1 MSNGPNPPAPASH
14 HDRFLVRYAAWGMLK
29 PRKGRKPH
37 RRTRSGGSGGFF
49 SQLSGHH
56 RRSSS
61 GATDMSVP
69 ISGSQGSPVH
79 LPSQSSGSGHLPQDI
94 PHQQR
99 GAHQDVSQHYVPTHI
114 AAAAS
119 EPPVIQGDNHTT
131 AERRQSDSCSLKH
144 GAHQVRGS
152 WHTGPVGQ
160 GPTCQQSVKL
170 GCSVLAAF
178 LYVQLTS
185 KRTAPCLN
193 LLLLF

>member
-14 HDRFLVRYAAWGMLK
+14 HDRFLVRDAAWGMLK

-99 GAHQDVSQHYVPTHI
+99 GAHQDVSHTGPGQHHVPTHV

-119 EPPVIQGDNHTT
+119 ETSETPAIQGDDHTT

-152 WHTGPVGQ
+152 WHRGLVGE
-160 GPTCQQSVKL
+160 
-170 GCSVLAAF
+170 A
-178 LYVQLTS
+178 S
-185 KRTAPCLN
+185 KC
-193 LLLLF
+193 